1 MTLMKADQKQENLS
15 VTHGRVGWRSP
26 SNIALVKYWG
36 KRPIQIPA
44 NPSIS
49 LTLSTS
55 HTDTYCDFRLKEKPS
70 QDISITFLFEG
81 KENVAFGQKIKKWL
95 TTLVDQMPWLTWF
108 EMAFESSNSFPHS
121 AGIASSASAMS
132 AVAMCLSDIQSQLFG
147 EGSINLQQASN
158 LSRLGSGS
166 ACRSVYPYAAM
177 WGKMEG
183 GYDDYAVPMAD
194 ALDPIF
200 HTFQDTIL
208 IIDRSPK
215 SVSSTV
221 GHGLMNNN
229 VFAAPRYDQAR
240 ANMIDIL
247 RAMKDGDLEK
257 AGTIIEQEAL
267 TLHAMM
273 MLSDYI
279 LLKPGSL
286 AVIDAIRQVR
296 KQEDWPL
303 YFTIDAGPNIHLLY
317 PEHIKDQVE
326 VFIESELKQHCQ
338 DGQIIYDQVGA
349 GPINLI
355 S

>member
-1 MTLMKADQKQENLS
+1 MIESKAALRKENLH
-15 VTHGRVGWRSP
+15 TTAGKVGWRSP

-49 LTLSTS
+49 LTLSSS
-55 HTDTYCDFRLKEKPS
+55 HTDTYCSFRLKEKAS
-70 QDISITFLFEG
+70 DEISISFLFEG
-81 KENVAFGQKIKKWL
+81 KANQAFGQKIKKWL
-95 TTLVDQMPWLTWF
+95 TSVTGQMPWLTWF
-108 EMAFESSNSFPHS
+108 DMDFESSNSFPHS

-132 AVAMCLSDIQSQLFG
+132 AVAMCLGDMQRQLFG
-147 EGSINLQQASN
+147 DDAIDMQIASN

-183 GYDDYAVPMAD
+183 GHDEYAVPMGD
-194 ALDPIF
+194 AIDPVF
-200 HTFQDTIL
+200 HTFLDTIL
-208 IIDRSPK
+208 IVDRAPK

-221 GHGLMNNN
+221 GHGLMNGN

-240 ANMIDIL
+240 QNMIDIL
-247 RAMKDGDLEK
+247 DAMKIGDLEK
-257 AGTIIEQEAL
+257 TGAIIEQEAL

-286 AVIDAIRQVR
+286 AVIEAVREVRQR
-296 KQEDWPL
+296 EGWPL

-317 PEHIKDQVE
+317 PEYIKDQVGT
-326 VFIESELKQHCQ
+326 FIESELKQHCQ
-338 DGQIIYDQVGA
+338 DGQIIYDKVGA

>member
-1 MTLMKADQKQENLS
+1 MTLMKDAVRKDSLKTSQG
-15 VTHGRVGWRSP
+15 TVGWRSP

-44 NPSIS
+44 NPSVS

-55 HTDTYCDFRLKEKPS
+55 HTDTYCDFRLKKEAS
-70 QDISITFLFEG
+70 DDICLSFEFEG
-81 KENVAFGQKIKKWL
+81 KESLAFGQKIQKWL
-95 TTLVDQMPWLTWF
+95 TSVSNQMPWLTWF
-108 EMAFESSNSFPHS
+108 DFNFKSSNSFPHS

-132 AVAMCLSDIQSQLFG
+132 AVAMCIGDIERQIFG
-147 EGSINLQQASN
+147 EEKIDLQKASN

-166 ACRSVYPYAAM
+166 ACRSIYPHAAM

-183 GYDDYAVPMAD
+183 SHDEYAVPVGD
-194 ALDPIF
+194 TIDPIF
-200 HTFQDTIL
+200 HMIV
-208 IIDRSPK
+208 DRAPK

-221 GHGLMNNN
+221 GHGLMNDN
-229 VFAAPRYDQAR
+229 VFASPRYDQAR
-240 ANMIDIL
+240 QNMIDIL
-247 RAMKDGDLEK
+247 AAMKSGDLQK

-273 MLSDYI
+273 MLSDYV

-286 AVIDAIRQVR
+286 AIIEAVR
-296 KQEDWPL
+296 SVRAKEGWPL

-317 PEHIKDQVE
+317 PENIKDE
-326 VFIESELKQHCQ
+326 VGAFIESTLKQHCQ
-338 DGQIIYDQVGA
+338 DGQIIYDKVGA